1 MKKQLIEKGYAVKT
15 GKGESATYSLT
26 EKGVVFAQQV
36 VEKYNYVKSGREL
49 FGGSAGLQ
57 SNSQLSCNSNASKH
71 AAAKEVTC
79 VIDEGGA
86 GDDDTKCCMC
96 GKKVDKDNSLMPS
109 ECKIKYGSRA
119 HRICEECWFKPE
131 TGFAIEGRSHKC
143 PGCEKGLPLTHVEQK
158 PIEVVDLTGDD

>member
-1 MKKQLIEKGYAVKT
+1 MSSAKICKGTLYKISGKNYCVGERKT
-15 GKGESATYSLT
+15 RT
-26 EKGVVFAQQV
+26 
-36 VEKYNYVKSGREL
+36 
-49 FGGSAGLQ
+49 
-57 SNSQLSCNSNASKH
+57 SKRTI
-71 AAAKEVTC
+71 KRKTRTSKRKTRTSKRRRT
-79 VIDEGGA
+79 GGA

-96 GKKVDKDNSLMPS
+96 GQKVDKDHSLMPS
-109 ECKIKYGSRA
+109 ECKIKYGMRA